1 MYRDHEIAVP
11 VLVVDDDPDVRLAM
25 RMLLRSEGIP
35 SVEVGSPAQALDA
48 VSRREFA
55 CAIVD
60 LNYTADT
67 TSGHEGLE
75 LVARIREEAPE
86 LPLVAMTAWGSIDVA
101 VQAMRMGAADFI
113 EKPWNNAR
121 VIHTLRSQIALGE
134 IREENRR
141 LRTETALARQAGD
154 MLRVC
159 ESSAMRHVVEL
170 IGRIAAGDANV
181 LILGENGTGKSL
193 FAREIHALS
202 GRAAHPAIRVD
213 MGSLPDAR
221 FADEMFGE
229 DKPVRRSG
237 RFELAHGGSLIMEEI
252 ASIHPLQQAKL
263 LRVLEEGEL
272 ERGGTMRTRRVDV
285 RIISTTNA
293 DLDAAIRGD
302 RFRRDLLYRLNA
314 MQVRLPPL
322 RERQDDIVPLARH
335 FMLRDCRRRG
345 RGAMTFSP
353 SAERAL
359 RTYDWPGNVREL
371 EHAIERAAL
380 LGNHDTID
388 AEGLALRRQSDTP
401 MALDNLTLPEAE
413 ELLVRNALERN
424 EYNLQRAADSLGI
437 SRQALY
443 RRLGKHRAKGTEF
456 IG

>member
-1 MYRDHEIAVP
+1 
-11 VLVVDDDPDVRLAM
+11 
-25 RMLLRSEGIP
+25 
-35 SVEVGSPAQALDA
+35 
-48 VSRREFA
+48 
-55 CAIVD
+55 
-60 LNYTADT
+60 
-67 TSGHEGLE
+67 
-75 LVARIREEAPE
+75 
-86 LPLVAMTAWGSIDVA
+86 
-101 VQAMRMGAADFI
+101 
-113 EKPWNNAR
+113 
-121 VIHTLRSQIALGE
+121 
-134 IREENRR
+134 
-141 LRTETALARQAGD
+141 
-154 MLRVC
+154 
-159 ESSAMRHVVEL
+159 
-170 IGRIAAGDANV
+170 
-181 LILGENGTGKSL
+181 
-193 FAREIHALS
+193 
-202 GRAAHPAIRVD
+202 
-213 MGSLPDAR
+213 
-221 FADEMFGE
+221 
-229 DKPVRRSG
+229 
-237 RFELAHGGSLIMEEI
+237 
-252 ASIHPLQQAKL
+252 
-263 LRVLEEGEL
+263 
-272 ERGGTMRTRRVDV
+272 
-285 RIISTTNA
+285 
-293 DLDAAIRGD
+293 
-302 RFRRDLLYRLNA
+302 

-424 EYNLQRAADSLGI
+424 EDNLQRAADSLGI